1 MTSNSE
7 LLDYAIALAREAGE
21 LAAARRREGVSIAA
35 SKSSLADI
43 VTAADQEVEEFIRAR
58 LAADRPGDGFLGEES
73 GSGSSDSGL
82 TWLIDP
88 IDGTTNYAYG
98 FPDWAV
104 SIAAVTGEPD
114 PRSWDAQI
122 GVVYS
127 PQLGELF
134 AAARGGGATLNGG
147 PIRVAEPVELEV
159 ALVGT
164 GFGYGA
170 EERVQDARLLTELIG
185 SIRDIRRHGA
195 ASLDLCAVACA
206 RLDVFFERGLQPWD
220 HAAAGLI
227 AQEAGALVIGPGG
240 GAPTGELVVAGH
252 PEMVEKLAPKLRTR

>member
-1 MTSNSE
+1 MTPNAA
-7 LLDYAIALAREAGE
+7 LLDYAIGLAREAGE
-21 LAAARRREGVSIAA
+21 LAAARRREGVSIAG

-58 LAADRPGDGFLGEES
+58 LSTERPGDGFLGEES
-73 GSGSSDSGL
+73 GAGSSDSGL
-82 TWLIDP
+82 TWVIDP

-98 FPDWAV
+98 FADWAV
-104 SIAAVTGEPD
+104 SIAAVTGDPD

-122 GVVYS
+122 GVVFS

-134 AAARGGGATLNGG
+134 AAARGAGATLNGA
-147 PIRVAEPVELEV
+147 PIRVAEPVELEL

-185 SIRDIRRHGA
+185 GVRDIRRHGA

-206 RLDVFFERGLQPWD
+206 RLDVFFERGLQAWD

-227 AQEAGALVIGPGG
+227 AGEAGARVVGPDGG
-240 GAPTGELVVAGH
+240 PPTEELVVAGH
-252 PEMVEKLAPKLRTR
+252 PVMVERLAPKLRTR